1 LTRDGLTVKAG
12 TVKWVNFML
21 AALAVIGPSAGW
33 YLSQASSRAA
43 VEAVVGTR
51 LARAESDINELRQ
64 DITSMRIE
72 NNALR
77 AEIARVGAD
86 VAWIRGRMESGARVG
101 SGQ

>member
-1 LTRDGLTVKAG
+1 
-12 TVKWVNFML
+12 
-21 AALAVIGPSAGW
+21 
-33 YLSQASSRAA
+33 
-43 VEAVVGTR
+43 VVGTR

-86 VAWIRGRMESGARVG
+86 VAWIRGKLEGGMRVG